1 MKLNKKAAPAGG
13 RKENKMDY
21 KHCCVVNADGVY
33 QTFVLVLLEQNEEG
47 ETTENVQGYKLAEGE
62 QLIDAALPAMRQHAG
77 TSGFIRP
84 KWDEDTEAWIEAA
97 TAEQI
102 AAWETEHPDPV
113 SLEEKRAA
121 KIAEMSAACN
131 AAINAG
137 TTVQMPDGT
146 QEAFTYS
153 TADQANV
160 SEMFMACLMG
170 AESYPYHA
178 NDEAC
183 KSYTAAEIMAIYGTL
198 SMYKTGQL
206 TYHNQLKQYINA
218 LETAQ
223 EVQAVTYGQELT
235 GEYLVAYGTLMQEA
249 QAQMQAVISKV
260 GGANAGG

>member
-1 MKLNKKAAPAGG
+1 MN
-13 RKENKMDY
+13 ENTSK
-21 KHCCVVNADGVY
+21 VY
-33 QTFVLVLLEQNEEG
+33 VLLDDQSRIIRCEG
-47 ETTENVQGYKLAEGE
+47 GYTTPNDLTDWVQIDEGTGDRYNLCQSHYFDGGLYTDDGFPRYKLADGAPV
-62 QLIDAALPAMRQHAG
+62 LR
-77 TSGFIRP
+77 S
-84 KWDEDTEAWIEAA
+84 DEEIEADMLPDL
-97 TAEQI
+97 
-102 AAWETEHPDPV
+102 ETV
-113 SLEEKRAA
+113 RAA

-178 NDEAC
+178 NDEPC
-183 KSYTAAEIMAIYGTL
+183 QSYTAAEIMAIYGTL

-206 TYHNQLKQYINA
+206 TYHNQLKQSINA
-218 LETAQ
+218 METVQ

-235 GEYLVAYGTLMQEA
+235 GEYLTAYNTLMQEA

-260 GGANAGG
+260 GGENAGS

>member
-1 MKLNKKAAPAGG
+1 MNETTSKVYVLTDGKNRIIRCEGGYTTPADLSGWVQIDEGTGDKYNLCQSHYFDGG
-13 RKENKMDY
+13 LY
-21 KHCCVVNADGVY
+21 TADGIPR
-33 QTFVLVLLEQNEEG
+33 
-47 ETTENVQGYKLAEGE
+47 YKLADGAPVLRSEE
-62 QLIDAALPAMRQHAG
+62 
-77 TSGFIRP
+77 
-84 KWDEDTEAWIEAA
+84 EIEADRLPDL
-97 TAEQI
+97 
-102 AAWETEHPDPV
+102 ETV
-113 SLEEKRAA
+113 RAA

-153 TADQANV
+153 TADQANI
-160 SEMFMACLMG
+160 SEMFIACLMG

-183 KSYTAAEIMAIYGTL
+183 KSYTAAEIMSIYGTL

-218 LETAQ
+218 LETVQ

-235 GEYLVAYGTLMQEA
+235 GEYLAAYGTLMQEA

-260 GGANAGG
+260 GGADAAG